1 MTLNVDFKNETC
13 LVAELQE
20 NGTCLQSEFI
30 LECET
35 LNSEFVCEY
44 KALNAELKCE
54 SKCMCGTFQEF
65 QVLQG
70 RTPIKGVDYFT
81 EEDVDEIAEKAYE
94 LVQTGGVDTS
104 TFLKV
109 SQIGKHLELDAS
121 KKLNVITTDVA
132 ESGNNT
138 PITSSA
144 VNTIVGNIDI
154 LLGII

>member
-1 MTLNVDFKNETC
+1 MTFQPEIEI
-13 LVAELQE
+13 VAELESNNKKIFAEFEQSDTILQGDYQSLDANIPAKFEKQCNCE
-20 NGTCLQSEFI
+20 NG
-30 LECET
+30 
-35 LNSEFVCEY
+35 EFV
-44 KALNAELKCE
+44 NFQTLK
-54 SKCMCGTFQEF
+54 GQD
-65 QVLQG
+65 G
-70 RTPIKGVDYFT
+70 YTPVKGVDYFT

-109 SQIGKHLELDAS
+109 SQIGKHLELDAN
-121 KKLNVITTDVA
+121 KKLNVVTTDVA